1 MLDPVYSIVFTTA
14 FLGSGHCIGMCG
26 PVVAALS
33 LSRPGRRRGFLFH
46 LVYNAGRITT
56 YVFIGIAAGW
66 IGSLLSE
73 TRSFSI
79 ASHAILI
86 LADIFV
92 ILIGLRTGGLF
103 KRLRSIRLEMPGSV
117 QAMTGA
123 VVMLQRL
130 PEVIAAFPIG
140 LVMGFL
146 PCGFLY
152 AIALAAAGRGD
163 ALQGGFIMLAF
174 GLGTLP
180 AILLFG
186 SAVHWLSS
194 TMRAELLRWAG
205 FMVVCIGLYNAYRHF
220 VLAGLLQ

>member
-1 MLDPVYSIVFTTA
+1 MIDPIYSIVFTTA

-33 LSRPGRRRGFLFH
+33 LAEPRRKHGFFFH
-46 LVYNAGRITT
+46 LGYNTGRLTT
-56 YVFIGIAAGW
+56 YVFIGILAGW

-73 TRSFSI
+73 SSSFSLV
-79 ASHAILI
+79 SNSILI

-92 ILIGLRTGGLF
+92 VLIGLRTTGLINGLQ
-103 KRLRSIRLEMPGSV
+103 KIRLELPGSIR
-117 QAMTGA
+117 AMTRT
-123 VVMLQRL
+123 VKKLQQLPSMLAGL
-130 PEVIAAFPIG
+130 PIG

-152 AIALAAAGRGD
+152 AIALAAAGRGSV
-163 ALQGGFIMLAF
+163 LQGGLIMLAF

-180 AILLFG
+180 AILIFG

-194 TMRAELLRWAG
+194 SMRTELLRWAG
-205 FMVVCIGLYNAYRHF
+205 FMVVAIGLYNGYRHL
-220 VLAGLLQ
+220 VLAGWI